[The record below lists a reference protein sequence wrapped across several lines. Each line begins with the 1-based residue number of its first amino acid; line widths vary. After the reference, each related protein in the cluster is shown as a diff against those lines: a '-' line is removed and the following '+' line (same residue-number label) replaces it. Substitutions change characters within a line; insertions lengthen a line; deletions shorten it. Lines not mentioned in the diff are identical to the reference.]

1 MQFKSLKLIIGLL
14 VVLSFSLP
22 AWATV
27 YLSLQPSSQEVA
39 LGSQFTVDMFLSNP
53 TPEQLLSLNV
63 WLTFD
68 PTYLEVVDTDS
79 GNWITTGI
87 NIWDNPYHSAFNWD
101 FHGQNVANNSA
112 GTISYGEGSFAT
124 TVLGNGTFAQIH
136 FLTKALVSNTQINYV
151 VSGTGGTEDT
161 YVTDISANNILGG
174 TTGASVNIVPE
185 PTSLILLSSSL
196 PGVLLI
202 LVRRKK

>member
-39 LGSQFTVDMFLSNP
+39 LGSQFTVDMFLFNP

-68 PTYLEVVDTDS
+68 PYLLRS
-79 GNWITTGI
+79 CG
-87 NIWDNPYHSAFNWD
+87 Y
-101 FHGQNVANNSA
+101 
-112 GTISYGEGSFAT
+112 
-124 TVLGNGTFAQIH
+124 
-136 FLTKALVSNTQINYV
+136 
-151 VSGTGGTEDT
+151 
-161 YVTDISANNILGG
+161 
-174 TTGASVNIVPE
+174 
-185 PTSLILLSSSL
+185 
-196 PGVLLI
+196 
-202 LVRRKK
+202 